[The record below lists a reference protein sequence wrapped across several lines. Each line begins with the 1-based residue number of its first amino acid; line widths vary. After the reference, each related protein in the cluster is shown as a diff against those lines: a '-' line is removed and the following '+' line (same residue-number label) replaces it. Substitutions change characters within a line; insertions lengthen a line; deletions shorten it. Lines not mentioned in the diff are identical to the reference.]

1 MIRGIT
7 RPALGLSVALL
18 LAGCVSWPEH
28 GQGGVAE
35 EMAPPPPTITTTELA
50 QLHADVTFAA
60 AEVDGLSTSALKDW
74 SPAFVHRLQMQ
85 KNLVERQLAGL
96 FYANTRQD
104 LDALQQLLS
113 IAKQALDGIENPT
126 ISGGQQR

>member
-1 MIRGIT
+1 MIQGIT
-7 RPALGLSVALL
+7 RPVLGLSIALS

-28 GQGGVAE
+28 GQGGLAE
-35 EMAPPPPTITTTELA
+35 EVPPPPLTITTRELA

-60 AEVDGLSTSALKDW
+60 AEVDSLSTSALKNW
-74 SPAFVHRLQMQ
+74 SPAFVHQLQMQ

-96 FYANTRQD
+96 FYANTRHD
-104 LDALQQLLS
+104 LNALQQLLT

-126 ISGGQQR
+126 ASGGQQR

>member
-7 RPALGLSVALL
+7 RPALGLSVAVL

-35 EMAPPPPTITTTELA
+35 EMAPSPPTITTTELA

-60 AEVDGLSTSALKDW
+60 AEVDNLSTSALKDW
-74 SPAFVHRLQMQ
+74 SPAFVHQLQMQ

-96 FYANTRQD
+96 FYANTRKD

-113 IAKQALDGIENPT
+113 IAKQALDGLENLT
-126 ISGGQQR
+126 TSGGQQR